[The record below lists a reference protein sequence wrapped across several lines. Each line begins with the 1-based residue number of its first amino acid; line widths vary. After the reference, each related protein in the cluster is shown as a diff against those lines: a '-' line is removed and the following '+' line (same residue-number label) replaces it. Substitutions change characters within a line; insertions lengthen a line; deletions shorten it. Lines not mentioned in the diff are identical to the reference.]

1 LGEKRLTGIESL
13 LKVFLSLARG
23 ARGKTLNNAT
33 SLHHGDEE
41 AVPGCVNSERLAT
54 IGPLWGDRMRA
65 TTLIVIVLLA
75 AALIL
80 YWTPLSI
87 PLGDAQ
93 LILGGYPWQAPTPQA
108 RSIFINIGVALTV
121 AAVVLAALAI
131 KFGRDLEGEGWENE
145 PE

>member
-1 LGEKRLTGIESL
+1 
-13 LKVFLSLARG
+13 
-23 ARGKTLNNAT
+23 
-33 SLHHGDEE
+33 
-41 AVPGCVNSERLAT
+41 
-54 IGPLWGDRMRA
+54 MRA

>member
-1 LGEKRLTGIESL
+1 
-13 LKVFLSLARG
+13 
-23 ARGKTLNNAT
+23 
-33 SLHHGDEE
+33 
-41 AVPGCVNSERLAT
+41 
-54 IGPLWGDRMRA
+54 MRA

-75 AALIL
+75 VALIL

-87 PLGDAQ
+87 PLGDTK

-108 RSIFINIGVALTV
+108 RGIFVNVGVALTV